1 MKNLII
7 AALGLVITAS
17 LAPLAHAFEFGA
29 CKKDIEKYCKDAGIE
44 GGALKTCLHQHLA
57 QLSDPCKANLVDI
70 WLEKKQMEGKKE
82 SK

>member
-7 AALGLVITAS
+7 A
-17 LAPLAHAFEFGA
+17 
-29 CKKDIEKYCKDAGIE
+29 
-44 GGALKTCLHQHLA
+44 ALKTCLHQHLA

-82 SK
+82 AK